1 RHGET
6 GYCVRC
12 QVYRVAHMQLAASQY
27 VTFEGTS
34 VILAPRSAEEAKKAL
49 KELRHK
55 KREFAWIKRSLLRQK
70 KAAEAR
76 ALRATKRKARKKTWI
91 TRLRGMLN
99 MVTAIPRLFTRV
111 RANIDVA
118 DIDRECRRIDEIQHN
133 IDSAILQVEGKLL
146 YPN

>member
-1 RHGET
+1 MAR
-6 GYCVRC
+6 
-12 QVYRVAHMQLAASQY
+12 MQLAASRY

-34 VILAPRSAEEAKKAL
+34 VVLAPRSPEEAKKAL

-55 KREFAWIKRSLLRQK
+55 KREFAWVKRSLLRQK
-70 KAAEAR
+70 KAAVAR
-76 ALRATKRKARKKTWI
+76 AARATRRKTRKKTWL
-91 TRLRGMLN
+91 TRLRRLVDLM
-99 MVTAIPRLFTRV
+99 TAVPRLFSRV

-146 YPN
+146 HQ